1 MYPLVDVNMTRGNC
15 LEWMS
20 KYGYPKPPRSACTF
34 CPYHSNDFWLDIKNN
49 DKEMWKE
56 VVEVDRKI
64 RNATRKPE
72 DEVFL
77 HKSYVPLE
85 EADLDPNKDQMD
97 MFNDIC
103 DEGMCGV

>member
-1 MYPLVDVNMTRGNC
+1 MVD
-15 LEWMS
+15 
-20 KYGYPKPPRSACTF
+20 
-34 CPYHSNDFWLDIKNN
+34 LDKTL
-49 DKEMWKE
+49 
-56 VVEVDRKI
+56 

-85 EADLDPNKDQMD
+85 EADLDPYKDQLD